1 MQGRRTPAACPISKI
16 SICTLACNVSQSQG
30 QTTFRAHVDQPSI
43 TDARHTLLPQVANA
57 SEYGGILLDGGI
69 TLGVA
74 QRRAMIWSAITDV
87 ARYFGGYVP
96 DACRQD
102 LLPEVA
108 NLVEA
113 PTVVAGSFSSSF
125 LSIPG

>member
-1 MQGRRTPAACPISKI
+1 MRAGKPCAAD
-16 SICTLACNVSQSQG
+16 T
-30 QTTFRAHVDQPSI
+30 RPSP
-43 TDARHTLLPQVANA
+43 LPQVANA

-96 DACRQD
+96 DACQQD

-125 LSIPG
+125 LSIPGYAHSSQCCGGSWQLVCAPLRIG

>member
-1 MQGRRTPAACPISKI
+1 MLGK
-16 SICTLACNVSQSQG
+16 
-30 QTTFRAHVDQPSI
+30 
-43 TDARHTLLPQVANA
+43 LLLQVADA

-69 TLGVA
+69 TLGIS

-96 DACRQD
+96 DACQED

-113 PTVVAGSFSSSF
+113 PTIVAGSFSSSF
-125 LSIPG
+125 LSIPGCGCCRCACGCRARLQLMADSLTPSALLLQVATRIQ